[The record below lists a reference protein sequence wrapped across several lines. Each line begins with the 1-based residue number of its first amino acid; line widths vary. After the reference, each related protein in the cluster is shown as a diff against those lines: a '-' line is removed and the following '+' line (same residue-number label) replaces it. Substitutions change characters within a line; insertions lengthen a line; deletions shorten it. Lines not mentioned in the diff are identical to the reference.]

1 MVSILLCLVLSF
13 FLGISLVKCT
23 MNGGGLIAKRIRQWR
38 HRQQMQPHTKF
49 VEKFT
54 RRHIA
59 LVLLILGSGCT
70 TDIPLQN
77 NCDCVCEPIYGR
89 QSDWENISDDLARN
103 IYKHNLTC
111 EKMGK

>member
-1 MVSILLCLVLSF
+1 MVFILLWYVLLF
-13 FLGISLVKCT
+13 FLGMLLVKCT
-23 MNGGGLIAKRIRQWR
+23 MTGGTTIVRKVRHWR
-38 HRQQMQPHTKF
+38 HRRRMQPHTKF

-54 RRHIA
+54 KRHIV

-111 EKMGK
+111 EKMVK

>member
-1 MVSILLCLVLSF
+1 MVSTLLWLVLLF
-13 FLGISLVKCT
+13 FLGMLSVKCIMT
-23 MNGGGLIAKRIRQWR
+23 GAEMIVRKIRRWQ
-38 HRQQMQPHTKF
+38 HRRQMQQYTKF

-54 RRHIA
+54 KRLIV

-103 IYKHNLTC
+103 IYRHNLTC